1 MTTTLH
7 RHTDS
12 SQHLFDTAEGQ
23 QGYFTAKQAETA
35 GFNKK
40 NHHYHVRSGS
50 WIRESRG
57 VYRLS
62 QFPVA
67 EQPDMIVWS
76 LWSRDRSDKPQG
88 VYSHETALSVYGL
101 SDLMPAKLHMTVPPE
116 FRRSA
121 SIPGVLVLH
130 RGRLRDQE
138 IEARQGFRVTRPLKT
153 IADLVAAG
161 DISADHLRQAVRQA
175 AERGYISR
183 SKIAVAAGMRDD
195 VKRKIE
201 EFLKGSDGR

>member
-1 MTTTLH
+1 MPTILH
-7 RHTDS
+7 RHKES
-12 SQHLFDTAEGQ
+12 SEHLFEIAEGQ

-35 GFNKK
+35 GFDKK

-62 QFPVA
+62 KFPVA
-67 EQPDMIVWS
+67 EHPDMIAWS

-88 VYSHETALSVYGL
+88 VYSHETALSVYNL

-116 FRRSA
+116 FRRNA

-130 RGRLRDQE
+130 RGRLQDHE
-138 IEARQGFRVTRPLKT
+138 IESMQGFRVTRPLKA
-153 IADLVAAG
+153 IADLIGAG
-161 DISADHLRQAVRQA
+161 DISADHLQQAVRQA
-175 AERGYISR
+175 AARGLISR
-183 SKIAVAAGMRDD
+183 SKVAAATGISDD
-195 VKRKIE
+195 VKKKIE
-201 EFLKGSDGR
+201 AFMQGS